1 MELKQ
6 VKREIL
12 YTGRS
17 FDLIVDEVEYPSGRR
32 SVREIAR
39 HPGGA
44 VIVPLFGDGNVM
56 LIRQLRY
63 PLGRHIFELPAGK
76 LNVGEEPVVAA
87 ARELEEET
95 GWTAA
100 RLEKLV
106 SIYTT
111 PGFCDEILHLFLA
124 TDLRGSDHGHRREEG
139 EFSMTTHRMPLQEAI
154 EMISGGEIQDGKTIV
169 GLLLTERLLRDEGIR
184 LGTSG
189 SSR

>member
-6 VKREIL
+6 VKREVL

-17 FDLIVDEVEYPSGRR
+17 FDLIVDDVEYPSGRR

-44 VIVPLFGDGNVM
+44 VVVPLFRNDDVL

-63 PLGRHIFELPAGK
+63 PIDRHIFELPAGK
-76 LNVGEEPVVAA
+76 LNAGEDPVMAA

-95 GWTAA
+95 GWTATGM
-100 RLEKLV
+100 EKLV

-111 PGFCDEILHLFLA
+111 PGFCDEILHIYLA
-124 TDLRGSDHGHRREEG
+124 TDLRESEHGHRREEG
-139 EFSMTTHRMPLQEAI
+139 EFSITTHRLPLQEAI
-154 EMISGGEIQDGKTIV
+154 RMISAGEIQDGKTIV
-169 GLLLTERLLRDEGIR
+169 GLLWTERM
-184 LGTSG
+184 LGTS
-189 SSR
+189 R